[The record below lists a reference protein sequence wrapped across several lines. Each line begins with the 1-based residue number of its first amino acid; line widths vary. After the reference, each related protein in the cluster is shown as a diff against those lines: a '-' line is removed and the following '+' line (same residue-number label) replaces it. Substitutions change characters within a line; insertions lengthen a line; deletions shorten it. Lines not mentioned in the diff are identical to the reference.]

1 MLRNNR
7 NSKGSVLIVSLLIFS
22 IISTISIVSISWI
35 FTNSKIFSLEYKDN
49 LLKEDSLSGS
59 EIAKSNILRNIRK
72 AIDTTSNESGFNE
85 YFLGNNMESFIND
98 IKNISS
104 SGLENVTVKVRDNR
118 VTEEN
123 GYLAFGIVSTSKDGN
138 YYKTVNVDVAIK
150 NPYRLEDDTINL
162 EPDNSEVSQTENYV
176 KQENNTEENNSRE
189 NDTKENND
197 FDECDFLRFYNYRGL

>member
-7 NSKGSVLIVSLLIFS
+7 NSKGSVLIVSLLVFS

-49 LLKEDSLSGS
+49 LLKEGSLSGS

-123 GYLAFGIVSTSKDGN
+123 GYLVFGIVSTSKDGN

>member
-7 NSKGSVLIVSLLIFS
+7 NSKGSVLIVSILVFS

-49 LLKEDSLSGS
+49 LLKEGSLSGS

-85 YFLGNNMESFIND
+85 YFLGNNMESFIDD

-104 SGLENVTVKVRDNR
+104 SGLDNVTVKVRDNR

-176 KQENNTEENNSRE
+176 KQENNSRE